1 VNILRRLIKSLIFWV
16 LLVEVL
22 LIIVF
27 IALGFRITYAP
38 KFDSNW
44 NAIGAVGQW
53 AGAFVGLLI
62 PIAAIYIQYKLDKN
76 REQIGKS
83 NTDLL
88 TELQNF
94 KDTYEGKLKVLSEMV
109 DENGDIVIDGGEFS
123 VFADE
128 DKIHND
134 FKSKALKFVNI
145 AMVTN
150 TQRVAENLEISNE
163 IAFDILQEL
172 VLHDRAIS
180 CGGRLDKNNM
190 DNIVWLRK

>member
-1 VNILRRLIKSLIFWV
+1 M

-109 DENGDIVIDGGEFS
+109 DENGDIVIDGGYGGIEPS
-123 VFADE
+123 TILDCTGDE
-128 DKIHND
+128 I
-134 FKSKALKFVNI
+134 
-145 AMVTN
+145 
-150 TQRVAENLEISNE
+150 EI
-163 IAFDILQEL
+163 
-172 VLHDRAIS
+172 
-180 CGGRLDKNNM
+180 
-190 DNIVWLRK
+190 LRQGKGII